1 MVADTVTTGIRA
13 PIRVRL
19 RVVGGVATLALVVD
33 LVEQAGGRALVVVD
47 PAADTDGAW
56 TMPTGPAGVV
66 VTGLA
71 AGAVAGLVAA
81 TRRRLGDGSEIVLV
95 QP

>member
-1 MVADTVTTGIRA
+1 MVADTVTTETHT

-47 PAADTDGAW
+47 PPDAAGGAW
-56 TMPTGPAGVV
+56 SMPTGPAGVV

-71 AGAVAGLVAA
+71 AGAVVGLVAA
-81 TRRRLGDGSEIVLV
+81 TRRGLGDGSEIVLV

>member
-1 MVADTVTTGIRA
+1 MAADMVATETPV

-33 LVEQAGGRALVVVD
+33 LVERAGGRALVVVD
-47 PAADTDGAW
+47 PPGAAGGAW
-56 TMPTGPAGVV
+56 SMPTGPAGVV

-71 AGAVAGLVAA
+71 AGAVARLVRD
-81 TRRRLGDGSEIVLV
+81 TRDELGASSGITVEE
-95 QP
+95 P